1 MGSNAVADDNDL
13 DVSAQLACQRDQAA
27 ASERLVVWMRSDD
40 HDAASPEDLIQI
52 GYGECVGACE
62 EFVESQRHYV
72 FDLWGERWRRREAAA
87 DMIMD
92 GRATWPFVATHQAAV
107 ALDIPRRG
115 LPRDVSRAEGPQ
127 FEKSLYPSIK

>member
-40 HDAASPEDLIQI
+40 HDAASPEYLIQI

-62 EFVESQRHYV
+62 EFVESQRHYL
-72 FDLWGERWRRREAAA
+72 FDLWAERRRRREAAG

-92 GRATWPFVATHQAAV
+92 GQTNVAIV
-107 ALDIPRRG
+107 VSSSPRIRR
-115 LPRDVSRAEGPQ
+115 L
-127 FEKSLYPSIK
+127 